1 MPKLFKIGS
10 YWVYFWA
17 NENQPL
23 EPVHVHISQG
33 TPNPGATKVWIT
45 RRGGCLLAHNHSHIP
60 DYILRNLMAVIETR
74 NVQIVDA
81 WRAFF
86 GEARFYC

>member
-10 YWVYFWA
+10 YWVYFGPTRTSRWSRFMCTSPGGA
-17 NENQPL
+17 
-23 EPVHVHISQG
+23 
-33 TPNPGATKVWIT
+33 PNPGATKVWIT
-45 RRGGCLLAHNHSHIP
+45 GRGGCLLAHNHSHSP